1 MSSTST
7 EIAEGDRI
15 YATEA
20 IDYPGHYQD
29 GYQDRRITP
38 ADEGT
43 VVALTG
49 QDDWD
54 LYVEWDAGF
63 GGAVSSAT
71 VALVPPLA
79 R

>member
-1 MSSTST
+1 MSK
-7 EIAEGDRI
+7 IAEGDRV
-15 YATEA
+15 YATER
-20 IDYPGHYQD
+20 IDYPAYANEGGMGHMVAL
-29 GYQDRRITP
+29 

-43 VVALTG
+43 VAALTG

-63 GGAVSSAT
+63 GGAVNSSS
-71 VALVPPLA
+71 VALVPALA